1 MEFNLIILMIQI
13 NINYRY
19 YNFKNIYFKVVIQI
33 KLIYSIQIYNNKIL
47 LALNNISNI
56 YLKQKIY
63 ITTYKS

>member
-47 LALNNISNI
+47 LALNNISHI
-56 YLKQKIY
+56 YLKQKKY
-63 ITTYKS
+63 IITYKS